1 MKIIKYR
8 ILIRHLSFTW
18 SAWSLL
24 CIAFLLAVFAIFSLS
39 DQPDLLNRF
48 LAEDGLDHFTGWLL
62 PQIPWFLPISSFFGT
77 LFCLLFL
84 RQRREWLAM
93 QASGVPAYMVLF
105 VYLTLGLIPTCL
117 VWLASNADEVSG
129 VNVSEFSRHVSFQMK
144 VNRTRAWYFES
155 FDANGL
161 TGKNLQLYSYDRKGN
176 DSFRIRAEQA
186 MFNGKLGWAFKNGRF
201 LGFPSHK
208 GLPVPNQDNDG
219 LQWRSLDEN
228 EANFLKDEFTG
239 PLINKSFDTLTIK
252 ELQDDP
258 LPHLM
263 LKNGPKALSLRE
275 LDYLL
280 EVFKGVNSNILAP
293 YELRR
298 TQMLLNS
305 PSCMVAIFFAFCIG
319 VGRGKVSIGQMIGL
333 TLLGL
338 VTFYVL
344 RTTFDALGEEAV
356 VKPTIAAFLPY
367 AISVLGGW
375 VLYLKKR

>member
-48 LAEDGLDHFTGWLL
+48 LAEDGLDHFTDWLL

>member
-117 VWLASNADEVSG
+117 VWLASNADEVRG
-129 VNVSEFSRHVSFQMK
+129 VDVSEFSRHVSFQMK

-186 MFNGKLGWAFKNGRF
+186 MFNGKLGWAFKKGRF

>member
-129 VNVSEFSRHVSFQMK
+129 VDVSEFSRHVSFQMK
-144 VNRTRAWYFES
+144 VDRTRAWYFES

-239 PLINKSFDTLTIK
+239 PLINKPFDTLTIK

-298 TQMLLNS
+298 AQMLLNS